1 MIFTWLSMCKG
12 LQGHKS
18 PDTTDH
24 LESQTK
30 LIRISRPNPFQTA
43 YAISYERCLGHSTLA
58 MFFSLW
64 QVYISRL
71 YQIDDIKGNR
81 FDKQLVWPHH
91 YPFCKMFSVQM
102 SCWHLVEQSWPFPSR
117 LKQKFSACEI
127 FPEPALLS
135 FRRLLESP
143 VCYTQ
148 VMPLC
153 SINIKLMRLSQN
165 ILIEFLTNQCSHLCV
180 STKICARTNFIFICH
195 CRLVPAFKTGDQ
207 AEDFR

>member
-1 MIFTWLSMCKG
+1 MIFTWPSMCKG

-24 LESQTK
+24 LESQTT
-30 LIRISRPNPFQTA
+30 LIRVSRPNPFQTA
-43 YAISYERCLGHSTLA
+43 YAISYEPCHSTLA

-135 FRRLLESP
+135 FRHLLESP
-143 VCYTQ
+143 LCYTQ

-153 SINIKLMRLSQN
+153 SINIKLMRPSQN
-165 ILIEFLTNQCSHLCV
+165 ILIQFLTNQCSQPRFMQEQTSSLSV
-180 STKICARTNFIFICH
+180 IADSSLPSKPESRLKILA
-195 CRLVPAFKTGDQ
+195 K
-207 AEDFR
+207 